1 MDKWIGKVIADM
13 HLNKITQIQLADHI
27 GVTNDYIS
35 LILLGKRK
43 ANANIKERIIV
54 GVKELTA
61 KKK

>member
-43 ANANIKERIIV
+43 ANDNIKERIIV